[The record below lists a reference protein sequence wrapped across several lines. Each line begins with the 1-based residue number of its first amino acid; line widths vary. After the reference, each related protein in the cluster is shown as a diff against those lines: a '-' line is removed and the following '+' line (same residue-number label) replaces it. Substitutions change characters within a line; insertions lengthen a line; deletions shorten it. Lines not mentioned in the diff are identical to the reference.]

1 VDLQNAAWRKKSGR
15 EAETETDFEMSEPQI
30 ERFGSATGQPLV
42 SIVVLNCNGAMWL
55 PKCFESLKAQTIIGQ
70 IETVMVDN
78 NSADDS
84 VAVARKWFADLPAAV
99 IVRNSE
105 NLGFCEGN
113 NSGARAA
120 KGRWLLF
127 LNNDTWL
134 ETDCMEKLVAG
145 TEKLGAAASTPLVL
159 NYPDNS
165 YQDFGFYGFDI
176 FGLPSP
182 SAIADRTREIFIAG
196 GCSYLIRADVFNRL
210 GMFDAEY
217 FIYSDDADLSW
228 RVWLAGY
235 KVAGIYEAKLHHR
248 GAAGVN
254 PQGGITTVEF
264 RTNDRKRFLT
274 NRNCLLTL
282 FKNCRHVLLLLA
294 IPLIVLLF
302 LESLAGALLLRRWS
316 FARASFWS
324 VLHDCWR
331 LRGHISRQRK
341 SVASFRKHS
350 DFWMLRFFKFRLNRW
365 DEAKRTLKF
374 GPPRVD
380 AK

>member
-1 VDLQNAAWRKKSGR
+1 MDPVV
-15 EAETETDFEMSEPQI
+15 
-30 ERFGSATGQPLV
+30 ERFGSVAGQPLV

-55 PKCFESLKAQTIIGQ
+55 PKCFETIRAQTIIPQ
-70 IETVMVDN
+70 IEAIMVDN
-78 NSADDS
+78 RSTDDS
-84 VAVARKWFADLPAAV
+84 VAVARKLLADFPCAA

-113 NSGARAA
+113 NSGARVAR
-120 KGRWLLF
+120 GRWLLF

-134 ETDCMEKLVAG
+134 EPDCMEKLIAG

-165 YQDFGFYGFDI
+165 YQDFGFYGFDL
-176 FGLPSP
+176 FGLSSP
-182 SAIADRTREIFIAG
+182 SAVAAGTREIFIAG
-196 GCSYLIRADVFNRL
+196 GCSYLIRAEVFNQL
-210 GMFDAEY
+210 GMFDAEF

-235 KVAGIYEAKLHHR
+235 KVAGIFEARLHHR

-254 PQGGITTVEF
+254 PSGGITTVEF

-274 NRNCLLTL
+274 NRNCILTL
-282 FKNCRHVLLLLA
+282 LQNGQHILLL
-294 IPLIVLLF
+294 PLVPLTVLLF
-302 LESLAGALLLRRWS
+302 VESIAGALLLRRPS

-324 VLHDCWR
+324 VLADCWR
-331 LRGHISRQRK
+331 LRGHIFERRRR
-341 SVASFRKHS
+341 VAAFRKHS
-350 DFWMLRFFKFRLNRW
+350 DFWMLRFFRLRLNRW
-365 DEAKRTLKF
+365 DEVKRTLKF

-380 AK
+380 AR

>member
-1 VDLQNAAWRKKSGR
+1 M
-15 EAETETDFEMSEPQI
+15 TEPQI
-30 ERFGSATGQPLV
+30 ERFGKTGGQPLV

-55 PKCFESLKAQTIIGQ
+55 PKCFESLKSQTIIGQ
-70 IETVMVDN
+70 IETIMVDN
-78 NSADDS
+78 NSSDDS
-84 VAVARKWFADLPAAV
+84 VAVARKWFTDFPNAC

-113 NSGARAA
+113 NSGARVA

-134 ETDCMEKLVAG
+134 ETDCMEELIAG
-145 TEKLGAAASTPLVL
+145 TERLGAAASTPLVL

-165 YQDFGFYGFDI
+165 YQDFGFYGFDF

-182 SAIADRTREIFIAG
+182 SAIATGTREIFIAG
-196 GCSYLIRADVFNRL
+196 GCSYLIRTDVFNQL

-235 KVAGIYEAKLHHR
+235 KVAGIFEAKLHHR

-254 PQGGITTVEF
+254 PSGGITTVEF

-282 FKNCRHVLLLLA
+282 LKNGQHILLLPI
-294 IPLIVLLF
+294 IPLVALLF
-302 LESLAGALLLRRWS
+302 VESLVGSLLLRRLS

-331 LRGHISRQRK
+331 LRGHILRQRK
-341 SVASFRKHS
+341 MVAAFRKHS
-350 DFWMLRFFKFRLNRW
+350 DFWMLRFFKLRLNRW
-365 DEAKRTLKF
+365 DEVKRTLKF

>member
-1 VDLQNAAWRKKSGR
+1 MESH
-15 EAETETDFEMSEPQI
+15 I
-30 ERFGSATGQPLV
+30 ERFGREDGQPLV
-42 SIVVLNCNGAMWL
+42 SIVVLNCNGANWL
-55 PKCFESLKAQTIIGQ
+55 PKCFESIKAQTILNQ

-78 NSADDS
+78 NSSDDS
-84 VAVARKWFADLPAAV
+84 VAVARKLLADFPSAC
-99 IVRNSE
+99 IVCNSE

-120 KGRWLLF
+120 KGRWILF

-134 ETDCMEKLVAG
+134 EPDCMEKLVAG

-159 NYPDNS
+159 NYPDDS

-182 SAIADRTREIFIAG
+182 SAVATGTREIFIAG
-196 GCSYLIRADVFNRL
+196 GCSYLIRADIFNQL

-228 RVWLAGY
+228 RVWLAGH
-235 KVAGIYEAKLHHR
+235 KVAGIFEAKLHHR

-254 PQGGITTVEF
+254 PSGGITTVEF

-282 FKNCRHVLLLLA
+282 LKNGQHILLLPV
-294 IPLIVLLF
+294 IPLIALLF

-324 VLHDCWR
+324 VLRDCWR

-341 SVASFRKHS
+341 VVADLPQTFR
-350 DFWMLRFFKFRLNRW
+350 FL
-365 DEAKRTLKF
+365 
-374 GPPRVD
+374 D
-380 AK
+380 AALFQIATEPLG

>member
-1 VDLQNAAWRKKSGR
+1 MNA
-15 EAETETDFEMSEPQI
+15 PQM
-30 ERFGSATGQPLV
+30 ERFGNASGQPLV

-55 PKCFESLKAQTIIGQ
+55 PKCFESLKTQTIIGQ
-70 IETVMVDN
+70 IETILVDN
-78 NSADDS
+78 NSSDDS
-84 VAVARKWFADLPAAV
+84 VAIARKWFAEFPNAV
-99 IVRNSE
+99 IVRNLE
-105 NLGFCEGN
+105 NLGFCDGN

-120 KGRWLLF
+120 SGKWLLF

-134 ETDCMEKLVAG
+134 EPDCMEKLIAG

-165 YQDFGFYGFDI
+165 YQDFGFYGFDL

-182 SAIADRTREIFIAG
+182 SAVADCTREIFIAG
-196 GCSYLIRADVFNRL
+196 GCAYFIRADVFNQL
-210 GMFDAEY
+210 GKFDAEY

-235 KVAGIYEAKLHHR
+235 KVAGVFEAKLHHR

-282 FKNCRHVLLLLA
+282 LKDGQHVLLLP
-294 IPLIVLLF
+294 IVPLVLLLF
-302 LESLAGALLLRRWS
+302 LESLAGAVLLRRWS

-331 LRGHISRQRK
+331 LRGHVARKRTAVAAFRQ
-341 SVASFRKHS
+341 HS

-365 DEAKRTLKF
+365 DEVKRTLKF

>member
-1 VDLQNAAWRKKSGR
+1 MESH
-15 EAETETDFEMSEPQI
+15 I
-30 ERFGSATGQPLV
+30 ERFGRADGHPLV
-42 SIVVLNCNGAMWL
+42 SIVVLNCNGANWL
-55 PKCFESLKAQTIIGQ
+55 PKCFESIRTQTILNQ
-70 IETVMVDN
+70 IETILVDN
-78 NSADDS
+78 NSTDDS
-84 VAVARKWFADLPAAV
+84 LAVARKLLADSPSAC

-120 KGRWLLF
+120 KGRWFLF

-134 ETDCMEKLVAG
+134 EPDCMEKLIAG

-159 NYPDNS
+159 NYPDSS
-165 YQDFGFYGFDI
+165 YQDFGFYGFDV

-182 SAIADRTREIFIAG
+182 SAVARHTRGIFIAG
-196 GCSYLIRADVFNRL
+196 GCSYLIRAGVFNQL

-235 KVAGIYEAKLHHR
+235 KVAGIFEAKLHHR

-254 PQGGITTVEF
+254 PSGGIATVEF

-282 FKNCRHVLLLLA
+282 LKNGRHILLLTI
-294 IPLIVLLF
+294 IPLVALLF
-302 LESLAGALLLRRWS
+302 VESLVGSLLLRRWS

-324 VLHDCWR
+324 VLRDCWR

-341 SVASFRKHS
+341 NVATFRKHS
-350 DFWMLRFFKFRLNRW
+350 DFWMLRFFRLRLNRW
-365 DEAKRTLKF
+365 DEIKRAVKF

>member
-1 VDLQNAAWRKKSGR
+1 
-15 EAETETDFEMSEPQI
+15 
-30 ERFGSATGQPLV
+30 
-42 SIVVLNCNGAMWL
+42 LN
-55 PKCFESLKAQTIIGQ
+55 PSRLKPST
-70 IETVMVDN
+70 
-78 NSADDS
+78 DDS
-84 VAVARKWFADLPAAV
+84 VAVARKWFADFPDAC

-113 NSGARAA
+113 NSGARPA

-127 LNNDTWL
+127 LNNDTRL
-134 ETDCMEKLVAG
+134 EADCMEKLVAG
-145 TEKLGAAASTPLVL
+145 TEKLGAVASTPLVL
-159 NYPDNS
+159 NYPDDS

-182 SAIADRTREIFIAG
+182 SAMATGTREIFIAG

-228 RVWLAGY
+228 RVWIAGH
-235 KVAGIYEAKLHHR
+235 KVAGIFEAKLHHR

-254 PQGGITTVEF
+254 PSGGITTVEF

-282 FKNCRHVLLLLA
+282 LKNGRHILLLPV
-294 IPLIVLLF
+294 IPLVALLF
-302 LESLAGALLLRRWS
+302 VESLVGSLLLRRWS

-324 VLHDCWR
+324 VLRDCWR

-341 SVASFRKHS
+341 LVATFRKHS
-350 DFWMLRFFKFRLNRW
+350 DFWMLRFFKLRLNRW
-365 DEAKRTLKF
+365 DEVKRTIKF

-380 AK
+380 AR

>member
-1 VDLQNAAWRKKSGR
+1 MTA
-15 EAETETDFEMSEPQI
+15 PQI
-30 ERFGSATGQPLV
+30 ERFGSVNGQPLV
-42 SIVVLNCNGAMWL
+42 SIIVLNCNGVIWL
-55 PKCFESLKAQTIIGQ
+55 TKCFESLKVQTIAGQ

-78 NSADDS
+78 NSSDDS
-84 VAVARKWFADLPAAV
+84 LAVARKCLADFPGAC

-113 NSGARAA
+113 NSGARVA

-134 ETDCMEKLVAG
+134 EPDCMEKLIAG
-145 TEKLGAAASTPLVL
+145 TEKIGAAASTPLVL

-182 SAIADRTREIFIAG
+182 SAIAAATREIFIAG
-196 GCSYLIRADVFNRL
+196 GCSYLIRNDVFTQI

-228 RVWLAGY
+228 RVWIAGY
-235 KVAGIYEAKLHHR
+235 KVAGVFEARLHHR

-274 NRNCLLTL
+274 NRNSILTLLKNGRHILLLTL
-282 FKNCRHVLLLLA
+282 
-294 IPLIVLLF
+294 IPLIPLLF
-302 LESLAGALLLRRWS
+302 LESLVGVVLLRRWS

-324 VLHDCWR
+324 VLRDCWR
-331 LRGHISRQRK
+331 LRGHVSRERK
-341 SVASFRKHS
+341 RVASFRRHS
-350 DFWMLRFFKFRLNRW
+350 DFWMLRFFKLRLNRW
-365 DEAKRTLKF
+365 DEIKRMMKF
-374 GPPRVD
+374 GAPRVNE
-380 AK
+380 K

>member
-1 VDLQNAAWRKKSGR
+1 MGNRIEHFGR
-15 EAETETDFEMSEPQI
+15 AD
-30 ERFGSATGQPLV
+30 GQPLV
-42 SIVVLNCNGAMWL
+42 SIIVLNCNGANWL
-55 PKCFESLKAQTIIGQ
+55 PKCFESIKAQTILNQ

-78 NSADDS
+78 SSTDDS
-84 VAVARKWFADLPAAV
+84 VAVARKLLADFPSAC
-99 IVRNSE
+99 IVYNSE

-134 ETDCMEKLVAG
+134 EPDCMEKLIAG

-165 YQDFGFYGFDI
+165 YQDFGFFGFDL

-182 SAIADRTREIFIAG
+182 SAVATHTREIFIAG
-196 GCSYLIRADVFNRL
+196 GCSYLIRADVFNQL

-228 RVWLAGY
+228 RVWIAGY
-235 KVAGIYEAKLHHR
+235 KVAGIFEAKLHHR

-254 PQGGITTVEF
+254 PSGGITTVEF

-282 FKNCRHVLLLLA
+282 LKNGRHILLLA
-294 IPLIVLLF
+294 ILPLLALLF

-324 VLHDCWR
+324 VLRDCWR
-331 LRGHISRQRK
+331 LRGHIWRQRK
-341 SVASFRKHS
+341 QTAAFRKRS
-350 DFWMLRFFKFRLNRW
+350 DFWMLRFFKLRLNRW
-365 DEAKRTLKF
+365 DEVKRWQKL

>member
-1 VDLQNAAWRKKSGR
+1 
-15 EAETETDFEMSEPQI
+15 MSSQI
-30 ERFGSATGQPLV
+30 ERFGNVTSQPLV

-55 PKCFESLKAQTIIGQ
+55 PKCFESLKLQTIISQ

-78 NSADDS
+78 NSSDDS
-84 VAVARKWFADLPAAV
+84 VAIARKHFSEFPNAV

-120 KGRWLLF
+120 TGKWLLF

-134 ETDCMEKLVAG
+134 ENDCMEKLIAG
-145 TEKLGAAASTPLVL
+145 TEKMGAAASTPLVL

-182 SAIADRTREIFIAG
+182 SAIANRTREIFIAG
-196 GCSYLIRADVFNRL
+196 GCSYLIRADVFNQI

-228 RVWLAGY
+228 RTWIAGH
-235 KVAGIYEAKLHHR
+235 KVAGIYEARLHHR

-274 NRNCLLTL
+274 NRNGILTL
-282 FKNCRHVLLLLA
+282 LKNCRHILLLTL
-294 IPLIVLLF
+294 IPLVVLLF
-302 LESLAGALLLRRWS
+302 FESLVGALLLRRLS
-316 FARASFWS
+316 FAKASFWS
-324 VLHDCWR
+324 VLADCWR
-331 LRGHISRQRK
+331 LRGHILKKRK
-341 SVASFRKHS
+341 EVAAFRKHS
-350 DFWMLRFFKFRLNRW
+350 DLWMLCFFKLRLNRW
-365 DEAKRTLKF
+365 DEVKRTLKF

>member
-1 VDLQNAAWRKKSGR
+1 MESH
-15 EAETETDFEMSEPQI
+15 I
-30 ERFGSATGQPLV
+30 ERFGGTTGQPLV
-42 SIVVLNCNGAMWL
+42 SIIVLNCNGANWL
-55 PKCFESLKAQTIIGQ
+55 PKCFTSIKAQTIFGQ

-78 NSADDS
+78 NSSDDS
-84 VAVARKWFADLPAAV
+84 VAVAQALLADFPSAC

-134 ETDCMEKLVAG
+134 ESDCMEKLVAG
-145 TEKLGAAASTPLVL
+145 TEKLGAVAATPLVL
-159 NYPDNS
+159 NYPDHS
-165 YQDFGFYGFDI
+165 YQDFGFYGFDL

-182 SAIADRTREIFIAG
+182 SAIATKTREIFIAG
-196 GCSYLIRADVFNRL
+196 GCSYLIRADIFTRL

-228 RVWLAGY
+228 RVWLAGH
-235 KVAGIYEAKLHHR
+235 KVAGIFEAKLHHR

-254 PQGGITTVEF
+254 PSGGITTIEF

-282 FKNCRHVLLLLA
+282 LKNGQHLLLLPI
-294 IPLIVLLF
+294 IPLVALLF
-302 LESLAGALLLRRWS
+302 VESLAGSLLLRRWS

-324 VLHDCWR
+324 VLRDCWR
-331 LRGHISRQRK
+331 LRGHISRQRRVV
-341 SVASFRKHS
+341 STFRKRS
-350 DFWMLRFFKFRLNRW
+350 DFWMLRFFKLRLNRW
-365 DEAKRTLKF
+365 DEVKRTVKF

>member
-1 VDLQNAAWRKKSGR
+1 MESNL
-15 EAETETDFEMSEPQI
+15 
-30 ERFGSATGQPLV
+30 ERFGCADGQPLV
-42 SIVVLNCNGAMWL
+42 SIVVLNCNGANWL
-55 PKCFESLKAQTIIGQ
+55 PKCFESIKAQTIIAR

-84 VAVARKWFADLPAAV
+84 VVVARKWLAELPSAC
-99 IVRNSE
+99 IVRNSD

-120 KGRWLLF
+120 TGKWLLF

-134 ETDCMEKLVAG
+134 EPDCMEQLIAG
-145 TEKLGAAASTPLVL
+145 TERLGAVAATPLVL
-159 NYPDNS
+159 NYPDHS

-182 SAIADRTREIFIAG
+182 SAVATGTREIFIAG
-196 GCSYLIRADVFNRL
+196 GCSYLIRADVFNEL
-210 GMFDAEY
+210 GMFDADY

-228 RVWLAGY
+228 RVWLAGG
-235 KVAGIYEAKLHHR
+235 KVAGIFEAKLHHR

-254 PQGGITTVEF
+254 PSGGITTVEF

-282 FKNCRHVLLLLA
+282 LKNGQHVLLLLV
-294 IPLIVLLF
+294 IPLVALLF
-302 LESLAGALLLRRWS
+302 LESLAGSLLLQRWS
-316 FARASFWS
+316 FARTSFWS
-324 VLHDCWR
+324 VLRDCWR
-331 LRGHISRQRK
+331 LRAHVSRQRK
-341 SVASFRKHS
+341 SVAGFRRHS
-350 DFWMLRFFKFRLNRW
+350 DFWMLRFFKLRLNRW
-365 DEAKRTLKF
+365 DEIKRTIKF

-380 AK
+380 PK

>member
-1 VDLQNAAWRKKSGR
+1 MESH
-15 EAETETDFEMSEPQI
+15 I
-30 ERFGSATGQPLV
+30 ERFGNAAGQPLV
-42 SIVVLNCNGAMWL
+42 SIVVLNCNGAIWL
-55 PKCFESLKAQTIIGQ
+55 PKCFETIKAQTIIGQ

-78 NSADDS
+78 NSTDDS
-84 VAVARKWFADLPAAV
+84 VAVARKLLSDFPNAC

-120 KGRWLLF
+120 RGRWLLF

-134 ETDCMEKLVAG
+134 EPDCMEKLIAG

-165 YQDFGFYGFDI
+165 YQDFGFYGFDL

-182 SAIADRTREIFIAG
+182 SAVATGTREIFIAG
-196 GCSYLIRADVFNRL
+196 GCSYLIRTDVFNQL

-254 PQGGITTVEF
+254 PSGGITTMEF

-282 FKNCRHVLLLLA
+282 LKNGQHVLLLPV
-294 IPLIVLLF
+294 IPLVALLF

-324 VLHDCWR
+324 VLGDCWR
-331 LRGHISRQRK
+331 LRGHIARQRK
-341 SVASFRKHS
+341 AVATFREHS
-350 DFWMLRFFKFRLNRW
+350 DFWMLRFFKLRLNRW
-365 DEAKRTLKF
+365 DEVKRTLKF

>member
-1 VDLQNAAWRKKSGR
+1 MESHIEHFGR
-15 EAETETDFEMSEPQI
+15 ADG
-30 ERFGSATGQPLV
+30 RPLV
-42 SIVVLNCNGAMWL
+42 SIVVLNCNGANWL
-55 PKCFESLKAQTIIGQ
+55 PKCFGSIKAQTILNQ

-78 NSADDS
+78 YSTDDS
-84 VAVARKWFADLPAAV
+84 VAVARKLLADFPSAG
-99 IVRNSE
+99 IVRNPE

-120 KGRWLLF
+120 RGRYLFF

-134 ETDCMEKLVAG
+134 EADCMERLIAG
-145 TEKLGAAASTPLVL
+145 TEKIGAVASTPLVL

-165 YQDFGFYGFDI
+165 YQDFGFYGFDF

-182 SAIADRTREIFIAG
+182 SATATHSREIFIAG
-196 GCSYLIRADVFNRL
+196 GCSYLIRSDVFKQL
-210 GMFDAEY
+210 GMFDPEY

-235 KVAGIYEAKLHHR
+235 KVAGIFEAKLHHR

-254 PQGGITTVEF
+254 PSGGIETIEF

-274 NRNCLLTL
+274 NRNCILTL
-282 FKNCRHVLLLLA
+282 LKNGQHLLLLPI
-294 IPLIVLLF
+294 IPLIAMLF
-302 LESLAGALLLRRWS
+302 LESLAGSLLLRRWA

-324 VLHDCWR
+324 VLRDCWR
-331 LRGHISRQRK
+331 LRAHISRQRK
-341 SVASFRKHS
+341 RAAAFRKHS
-350 DFWMLRFFKFRLNRW
+350 DFWMLQFFKLRLNRW
-365 DEAKRTLKF
+365 DEIKRTFKF

-380 AK
+380 AR

>member
-1 VDLQNAAWRKKSGR
+1 MESH
-15 EAETETDFEMSEPQI
+15 I
-30 ERFGSATGQPLV
+30 ERFGREDGQPLV
-42 SIVVLNCNGAMWL
+42 SIVVLNCNGANWL
-55 PKCFESLKAQTIIGQ
+55 PKCFESIKAQTILNQ

-78 NSADDS
+78 NSSDDS
-84 VAVARKWFADLPAAV
+84 VAVARKLLADFPSAC
-99 IVRNSE
+99 IVCNSE

-120 KGRWLLF
+120 KGRWILF

-134 ETDCMEKLVAG
+134 EPDCMEKLVAG

-159 NYPDNS
+159 NYPDDS

-182 SAIADRTREIFIAG
+182 SAVATGTREIFIAG
-196 GCSYLIRADVFNRL
+196 GCSYLIRADIFNQL

-228 RVWLAGY
+228 RVWLAGH
-235 KVAGIYEAKLHHR
+235 KVAGIFEAKLHHR

-254 PQGGITTVEF
+254 PSGGITTVEF

-282 FKNCRHVLLLLA
+282 LKNGQHILLLPV
-294 IPLIVLLF
+294 IPLVSLLF

-324 VLHDCWR
+324 VLRDCWR

-341 SVASFRKHS
+341 VVADFRKRS
-350 DFWMLRFFKFRLNRW
+350 DFWMLRFFKLRLNRW
-365 DEAKRTLKF
+365 DEVKRTIKL

-380 AK
+380 AR

>member
-1 VDLQNAAWRKKSGR
+1 MDLQNAAARQKTRGKS
-15 EAETETDFEMSEPQI
+15 EAETDLEMMEPQI
-30 ERFGSATGQPLV
+30 ERFGNANAQPLV
-42 SIVVLNCNGAMWL
+42 SIVVLNCNGAGWL
-55 PKCFESLKAQTIIGQ
+55 PKCFGSIKTQTILNQ
-70 IETVMVDN
+70 IEIVMVDN
-78 NSADDS
+78 NSSDDS
-84 VAVARKWFADLPAAV
+84 VAVARKLLADFPNACLV
-99 IVRNSE
+99 KNSE

-113 NSGARAA
+113 NSGARVA
-120 KGRWLLF
+120 KGRWILF

-134 ETDCMEKLVAG
+134 ENDCMEKLIAG
-145 TEKLGAAASTPLVL
+145 TETIGAAASTPLVL

-165 YQDFGFYGFDI
+165 YQDFGFYGFDF

-182 SAIADRTREIFIAG
+182 SAIATETREIFIAG
-196 GCSYLIRADVFNRL
+196 GCSYLIRADVFNQI

-228 RVWLAGY
+228 RTWIAGY
-235 KVAGIYEAKLHHR
+235 KVAGIFEAKLHHR

-254 PQGGITTVEF
+254 PQGGIETVEF

-282 FKNCRHVLLLLA
+282 LKNCQHILLPV
-294 IPLIVLLF
+294 IVPLVALMF
-302 LESLAGALLLRRWS
+302 LESLVGSLLLRRWS

-324 VLHDCWR
+324 VLADCWR
-331 LRGHISRQRK
+331 LRGHILEKRRE
-341 SVASFRKHS
+341 VAAFRKHS
-350 DFWMLRFFKFRLNRW
+350 DFWMLRFFKLRLNRW
-365 DEAKRTLKF
+365 DEVKRTIKF

>member
-1 VDLQNAAWRKKSGR
+1 MENN
-15 EAETETDFEMSEPQI
+15 I
-30 ERFGSATGQPLV
+30 ERFGRTASQPLV
-42 SIVVLNCNGAMWL
+42 SIVVLNCNGANWL
-55 PKCFESLKAQTIIGQ
+55 PKCFGSIKAQTILNQ

-78 NSADDS
+78 NSVDDS
-84 VAVARKWFADLPAAV
+84 VAVARKLLADFPAAC

-120 KGRWLLF
+120 KGSWLLF
-127 LNNDTWL
+127 LNNDTRL
-134 ETDCMEKLVAG
+134 EADCMEKLIAG
-145 TEKLGAAASTPLVL
+145 TEKLGAVASTPLVL

-182 SAIADRTREIFIAG
+182 SAIATGTREIFVAG
-196 GCSYLIRADVFNRL
+196 GCSYLIRTDVFNQL

-235 KVAGIYEAKLHHR
+235 KVAGIFEAKLHHR

-254 PQGGITTVEF
+254 PSGGITTVEF

-274 NRNCLLTL
+274 NRNCILTLLKNGRHILLLTI
-282 FKNCRHVLLLLA
+282 
-294 IPLIVLLF
+294 IPLIALLF
-302 LESLAGALLLRRWS
+302 VESLVGSLLLRRWS

-331 LRGHISRQRK
+331 LRGHVLRK
-341 SVASFRKHS
+341 RREVAMFRKHS
-350 DFWMLRFFKFRLNRW
+350 DFWMLRFFKLRLNRW
-365 DEAKRTLKF
+365 DEVKRTIKF

-380 AK
+380 PK